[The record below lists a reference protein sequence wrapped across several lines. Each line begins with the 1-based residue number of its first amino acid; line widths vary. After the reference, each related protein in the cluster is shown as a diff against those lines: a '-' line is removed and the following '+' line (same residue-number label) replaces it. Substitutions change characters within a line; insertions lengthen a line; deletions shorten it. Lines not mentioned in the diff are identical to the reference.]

1 MASGKPMARLPAS
14 YCATHCTQR
23 GSATVCDDD
32 KSHRSSLVR
41 DTALAACPR
50 LYTSAVA
57 AVAVVPP
64 AAATAAAVRP
74 LCANESLFFE
84 QSRLGSQF
92 TFFFSLLVQLYPII
106 KRNEWKRMYEV

>member
-1 MASGKPMARLPAS
+1 MASLWLPLPAS

-50 LYTSAVA
+50 HYTSAVA

-64 AAATAAAVRP
+64 AAAAATAAAVIGHCVP
-74 LCANESLFFE
+74 T
-84 QSRLGSQF
+84 SRY
-92 TFFFSLLVQLYPII
+92 FSSNLDWAL
-106 KRNEWKRMYEV
+106 N